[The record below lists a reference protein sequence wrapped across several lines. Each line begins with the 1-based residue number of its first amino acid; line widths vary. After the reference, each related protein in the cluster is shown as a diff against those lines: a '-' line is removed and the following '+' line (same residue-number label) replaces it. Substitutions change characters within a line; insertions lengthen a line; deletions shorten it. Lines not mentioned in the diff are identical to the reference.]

1 MGKKSAENLLS
12 GIEAS
17 KTRGLARLLYALG
30 IRHVGKQTAAAIAD
44 RFETLDALIAAASDA
59 AALTEIP
66 DVGGVIAESIGDYF
80 SRPGSVHLCNRL
92 KEAGVD
98 TTVKKEKSGDSLS
111 GLTFVITGTLAGMK
125 RDEAA
130 SLITANG
137 GKVSSSV
144 SAKTS
149 YLLCGSDAGSKLAKA
164 EKLGVPVIGEEELR
178 ALIVKTEE

>member
-1 MGKKSAENLLS
+1 MDITVFTELEFFFR
-12 GIEAS
+12 I
-17 KTRGLARLLYALG
+17 
-30 IRHVGKQTAAAIAD
+30 
-44 RFETLDALIAAASDA
+44 LIAG
-59 AALTEIP
+59 IC
-66 DVGGVIAESIGDYF
+66 GGLIGYE
-80 SRPGSVHLCNRL
+80 RNNRL

-164 EKLGVPVIGEEELR
+164 EKLGVPIIGEDELH
-178 ALIVKTEE
+178 ALIAGGSV